1 MKFSLSSAILAAA
14 LLAAVPASAA
24 VPGFAGNITG
34 GGSATPIV
42 VSTLAQA
49 QSAMNNYNGTS
60 GLVLHYNGTFDEQ
73 AILNN
78 ICGQWSK
85 PATELSISGKN
96 NITILGIDE
105 AQSAQQQVSW
115 ISPVARALLKA
126 RVGDVVR
133 LVTPAGGQDIEV
145 LEVRYPAP
153 G

>member
-1 MKFSLSSAILAAA
+1 MKHPIAHFGFALALAAA
-14 LLAAVPASAA
+14 GSATAA

-34 GGSATPIV
+34 GGSATPVV

-49 QSAMNNYNGTS
+49 QTAVNNYNGTS

-96 NITILGIDE
+96 NITILGF
-105 AQSAQQQVSW
+105 VNNHK
-115 ISPVARALLKA
+115 LA
-126 RVGDVVR
+126 RVRFTVNSESHTIPLKESRPGWRRQVH
-133 LVTPAGGQDIEV
+133 Q
-145 LEVRYPAP
+145 AP
-153 G
+153 IKRAQCSGLIIL